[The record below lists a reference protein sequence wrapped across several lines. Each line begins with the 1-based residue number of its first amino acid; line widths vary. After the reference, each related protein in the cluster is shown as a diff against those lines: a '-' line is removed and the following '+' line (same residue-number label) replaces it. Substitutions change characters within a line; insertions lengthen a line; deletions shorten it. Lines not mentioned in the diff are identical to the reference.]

1 MVFNMVED
9 LERVYTIPLRNV
21 KNVKRTI
28 RAPRAIREVR
38 NFLMK
43 HMKVEDV
50 VIDSSI
56 NEKIWER
63 GIQKIPSK
71 IKVKA
76 TLIEEDDERYVEAVL
91 AE

>member
-1 MVFNMVED
+1 MVED

-21 KNVKRTI
+21 KNVKMTI

-56 NEKIWER
+56 NENIWER

>member
-1 MVFNMVED
+1 MAED

-76 TLIEEDDERYVEAVL
+76 TLVEEDDERYVEAVL

>member
-1 MVFNMVED
+1 MAED

-63 GIQKIPSK
+63 GLQKIPSK